1 MYLWRVNPEIFVARG
16 KIHAGTKPWD
26 KVLLVLLLVS
36 FLAILVVAPLD
47 AGRFHWSSVP
57 LWLTVLGYILLCVN
71 FFLSVWAESVNQFAE
86 PSVRIQTDRGHKVVD
101 TGPYA
106 IVRHPMYLS
115 GLFLCAGIPLTL
127 GSFWAL
133 IPAAVATVVLI
144 VRTIMEDK
152 TLQKELE
159 GYKEYTHRVPHR
171 LIPGIW

>member
-1 MYLWRVNPEIFVARG
+1 MIPSAVYLWRVNPEIFVARG

-159 GYKEYTHRVPHR
+159 GYKEY
-171 LIPGIW
+171 